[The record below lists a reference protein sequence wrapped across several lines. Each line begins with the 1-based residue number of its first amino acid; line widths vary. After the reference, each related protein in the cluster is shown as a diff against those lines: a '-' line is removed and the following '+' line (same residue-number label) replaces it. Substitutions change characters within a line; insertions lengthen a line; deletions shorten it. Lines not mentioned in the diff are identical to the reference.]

1 MAGGFGG
8 SGGGEFGLGTS
19 GTGLGFLSQASP
31 YAFIPGYLFGI
42 ITKDKFFNTNPLQP
56 LEDLFEGKPRIL
68 ATEQAVLRFG
78 ASTNPALKQYGKD
91 LAKLAQGGVVLSSS
105 DPIARANLNKI
116 FQKADTALRAEGLSK
131 VQAFD
136 VLVSGINPPLA
147 PALSVAQRGLPS
159 ARVSTVPVSSRLQP
173 VLDTSRPP
181 MNPFQSS
188 GPLKSAGQSF
198 ADQFVTKATGLLT
211 DIIPGARE
219 LETITGQTINYSRPP
234 SIQDTLA
241 KGPVRISDLF
251 SGQPGDGTNQPGIG
265 HQKIIDPRDCPTCNP
280 QQAQMRAQLTQE
292 QRDLQDELQ
301 VEQGQ
306 QRGKTISDQ
315 RQQVDQFRDLE
326 RQPVQGRD
334 IPHEIQQKM
343 NLLQQVG
350 NELAQLQHEIDNP
363 QSLETTAGN
372 QQPVPSMPP
381 PVGGTGNQTI
391 IEPDTSPKPGS
402 GQMTEQEHEHELDQ
416 LFIQGE
422 GTEGQGDPTKA
433 VKFCVGC
440 VTQLDAQRF
449 LNGEP
454 SACSVFG
461 YPA

>member
-8 SGGGEFGLGTS
+8 GGGGEFGLGTS

-42 ITKDKFFNTNPLQP
+42 ITKNKFFNTNPLQP

-68 ATEQAVLRFG
+68 STEQAVLRFG
-78 ASTNPALKQYGKD
+78 ASSNPALKQYGKD
-91 LAKLAQGGVVLSSS
+91 LAKLAQGGVVLSSA
-105 DPIARANLNKI
+105 DPTARAALNKI

-147 PALSVAQRGLPS
+147 PSVVASRGVSVLPRAS
-159 ARVSTVPVSSRLQP
+159 FPQTPPPRPVAP
-173 VLDTSRPP
+173 PP

-188 GPLKSAGQSF
+188 TPSAGQTF
-198 ADQFVTKATGLLT
+198 ADQFIGKANRFLT
-211 DIIPGARE
+211 DTIPGAKE
-219 LETITGQTINYSRPP
+219 LELLTGQTIDYTMRPP

-241 KGPVRISDLF
+241 KGPVRVSDLF
-251 SGQPGDGTNQPGIG
+251 SGQPGGGTSQPGIAEV
-265 HQKIIDPRDCPTCNP
+265 QKIIDPRDCPTCNP
-280 QQAQMRAQLTQE
+280 EQAQMRAQLTQE

-301 VEQGQ
+301 VEQSQ

-363 QSLETTAGN
+363 QSQETTAGS

-381 PVGGTGNQTI
+381 PCRG
-391 IEPDTSPKPGS
+391 
-402 GQMTEQEHEHELDQ
+402 HW
-416 LFIQGE
+416 
-422 GTEGQGDPTKA
+422 
-433 VKFCVGC
+433 
-440 VTQLDAQRF
+440 
-449 LNGEP
+449 
-454 SACSVFG
+454 
-461 YPA
+461 